1 MTVHVFIFQALFA
14 TYGVDWSGPPPS
26 DVLSNDTVVVPDT
39 NCPLTPTE
47 MAELQSQYNPLGPC
61 DDVSINMYLDVL
73 QFTTTKIN
81 TRLQQGTTSNL

>member
-81 TRLQQGTTSNL
+81 TRLQQGTTRN

>member
-1 MTVHVFIFQALFA
+1 MFLYFRPCSLA

-81 TRLQQGTTSNL
+81 TRLQQGTTRN

>member
-61 DDVSINMYLDVL
+61 DDLSINMYLDVL

-81 TRLQQGTTSNL
+81 TRLQQGTTRN

>member
-1 MTVHVFIFQALFA
+1 MTVQVFIFQALFA

-26 DVLSNDTVVVPDT
+26 DVLNNDTVVVPDT

-81 TRLQQGTTSNL
+81 TRLQQGTTRN

>member
-1 MTVHVFIFQALFA
+1 MTVHVFISQALFA

-26 DVLSNDTVVVPDT
+26 DVVSNDTVVVPDT

-47 MAELQSQYNPLGPC
+47 MAELQSQYTPLGPC
-61 DDVSINMYLDVL
+61 DDLSINMYLDVL

-81 TRLQQGTTSNL
+81 TKLQGATRN

>member
-26 DVLSNDTVVVPDT
+26 DVVSNDTVFVPDT

-61 DDVSINMYLDVL
+61 DDLSINMYFDVYTPVHNYKD
-73 QFTTTKIN
+73 QYKIIIITLN
-81 TRLQQGTTSNL
+81 

>member
-47 MAELQSQYNPLGPC
+47 MAELQSQYNPLGHC

-81 TRLQQGTTSNL
+81 TRLQQGTTRN

>member
-14 TYGVDWSGPPPS
+14 TYGVDWSGPPAS
-26 DVLSNDTVVVPDT
+26 DVLHNDTVVVPDT

-61 DDVSINMYLDVL
+61 DDLSINMYLDVL

-81 TRLQQGTTSNL
+81 TRLQQGTTRN

>member
-81 TRLQQGTTSNL
+81 TRLQQGTSRN

>member
-39 NCPLTPTE
+39 NCPLTPTK
-47 MAELQSQYNPLGPC
+47 MAELQFQYNPLGPC

-81 TRLQQGTTSNL
+81 TRLQQGTTRN

>member
-1 MTVHVFIFQALFA
+1 MTVHVFISQALFA
-14 TYGVDWSGPPPS
+14 TYGVDWSVPPPS
-26 DVLSNDTVVVPDT
+26 DVVSNDTVVVPDT

-61 DDVSINMYLDVL
+61 DDLSINMYLDVL

-81 TRLQQGTTSNL
+81 TRLQGATRN